1 MPSRSPPIADGWPR
15 GAVPPPFGA
24 NPPPFGSMP
33 PPFGAMPPPF
43 GAPFYAELRPGA
55 PRFDAR
61 AAAIH
66 GLDQGKLA
74 AEGLSQRASCEALAA
89 WVAARTKPR
98 TKPSFVGHNAP
109 FDWSFVSYAY
119 AAEGLPNPFGYKA
132 HRTKALATG
141 ALGVHWFDSNKEVLA
156 ERLRLPAE
164 DSVRSTVPTTTPGTR
179 PTSSSACSISS
190 RRGRAEGPSD
200 EEGGHQH
207 KHDPAPAEAR
217 PLDGGAE
224 GDDGQAEQA
233 EARERGGALGGGG
246 SGRCRPTRCT
256 PSRRTSPP
264 VPGLNRARSRSR

>member
-15 GAVPPPFGA
+15 GAVPPPFGANPPPFGA

-98 TKPSFVGHNAP
+98 TKPSFVGHNA
-109 FDWSFVSYAY
+109 
-119 AAEGLPNPFGYKA
+119 
-132 HRTKALATG
+132 
-141 ALGVHWFDSNKEVLA
+141 
-156 ERLRLPAE
+156 ERL
-164 DSVRSTVPTTTPGTR
+164 
-179 PTSSSACSISS
+179 
-190 RRGRAEGPSD
+190 
-200 EEGGHQH
+200 
-207 KHDPAPAEAR
+207 APAFG
-217 PLDGGAE
+217 PPHKLTLHVGA
-224 GDDGQAEQA
+224 DPHTAIASDAEVHVN
-233 EARERGGALGGGG
+233 G
-246 SGRCRPTRCT
+246 
-256 PSRRTSPP
+256 
-264 VPGLNRARSRSR
+264 